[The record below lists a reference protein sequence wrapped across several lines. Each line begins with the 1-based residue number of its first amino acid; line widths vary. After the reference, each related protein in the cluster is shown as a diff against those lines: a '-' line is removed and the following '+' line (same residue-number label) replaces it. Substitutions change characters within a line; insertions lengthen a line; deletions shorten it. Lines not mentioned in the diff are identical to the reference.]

1 MKKIIGRSRYL
12 SLIAVITLLLSFLL
26 ALLWGVGRAF
36 TAGYEIIASYG
47 QSSSVSLYLIKVV
60 DAFLIAI
67 VLFMLAASIYSLFI
81 EKTGLTSRLVANDLP
96 ELKANL
102 SGVIVLVL
110 AVRFAEAL
118 FEELLPAL
126 DILWLGLATAAVG
139 GMLLLFS
146 RLIGDEEKDR
156 GPRH

>member
-1 MKKIIGRSRYL
+1 MKETIGRSRYL

-81 EKTGLTSRLVANDLP
+81 EKTGLPSRLVARDLP

-139 GMLLLFS
+139 GMLLVFG

>member
-1 MKKIIGRSRYL
+1 MKETIGRSRYF
-12 SLIAVITLLLSFLL
+12 SLIAVITLLASFLL

-36 TAGYEIIASYG
+36 TAGYEIVVSYG
-47 QSSSVSLYLIKVV
+47 QSSSISLYVIKVV

-81 EKTGLTSRLVANDLP
+81 ERTGLPSRLVARDLP
-96 ELKANL
+96 ELKSNL

-139 GMLLLFS
+139 GMLLVFGH
-146 RLIGDEEKDR
+146 LIGEDEKDR